1 MLLFLRMEAEKEFRR
16 LVGYEK
22 TEELKPGEKE
32 MLNIVLPAKAFASFL
47 EEQQEWRI
55 QAGAYGIWIGN
66 SLSEAKLSAGV
77 KVSADVMMEKTKKLE
92 DHSEVLKSKTV
103 QKNYADAQKNG
114 QHCLRN
120 FRTYHLNQRQKK
132 RKYADFQKKRRFL

>member
-1 MLLFLRMEAEKEFRR
+1 MEKKTKYLQLTTLLREKI
-16 LVGYEK
+16 LSG
-22 TEELKPGEKE
+22 ELKPGEKE

-77 KVSADVMMEKTKKLE
+77 KVSSV
-92 DHSEVLKSKTV
+92 
-103 QKNYADAQKNG
+103 
-114 QHCLRN
+114 
-120 FRTYHLNQRQKK
+120 
-132 RKYADFQKKRRFL
+132 

>member
-1 MLLFLRMEAEKEFRR
+1 
-16 LVGYEK
+16 
-22 TEELKPGEKE
+22 

-77 KVSADVMMEKTKKLE
+77 KVSAGCNDGENKETGR
-92 DHSEVLKSKTV
+92 S
-103 QKNYADAQKNG
+103 
-114 QHCLRN
+114 
-120 FRTYHLNQRQKK
+120 
-132 RKYADFQKKRRFL
+132 

>member
-1 MLLFLRMEAEKEFRR
+1 
-16 LVGYEK
+16 
-22 TEELKPGEKE
+22 

-77 KVSADVMMEKTKKLE
+77 KVSADVIMEKTRNWKIIVKL
-92 DHSEVLKSKTV
+92 LKSKTV
-103 QKNYADAQKNG
+103 QKNYADAQKSG

-120 FRTYHLNQRQKK
+120 FRTYYLNQRQKK

>member
-1 MLLFLRMEAEKEFRR
+1 
-16 LVGYEK
+16 
-22 TEELKPGEKE
+22 

-77 KVSADVMMEKTKKLE
+77 KVSADVMMGENKETGR
-92 DHSEVLKSKTV
+92 S
-103 QKNYADAQKNG
+103 
-114 QHCLRN
+114 
-120 FRTYHLNQRQKK
+120 
-132 RKYADFQKKRRFL
+132 